1 MTIVFDSSALLALL
15 FDEAGGDVALPFVRG
30 ALLSA
35 VNLDEVLHK
44 CVRRGIDAGAVLD
57 SLRRLE
63 VAIGSFDSEQARVS
77 AALHPRAQALRL
89 SFADRACLALGI
101 VRRATVVTADR
112 VWQAFDG
119 DVDIRLIR

>member
-15 FDEAGGDVALPFVRG
+15 FDEAGSDVALPFVRG

-63 VAIGSFDSEQARVS
+63 VVIASFDSEQARVS
-77 AALHPRAQALRL
+77 AALHPRAQALCL

-101 VRRATVVTADR
+101 VHRATVVTADR

-119 DVDIRLIR
+119 DVDVRLIR

>member
-15 FDEAGGDVALPFVRG
+15 FDEAGGDVALPFVRA

-35 VNLDEVLHK
+35 VNFDEVLHK
-44 CVRRGIDAGAVLD
+44 CVRRGIEAEVVLD

-63 VAIGSFDSEQARVS
+63 VVIASFDSEQARVS
-77 AALHPRAQALRL
+77 AALHPRAQTLRL

-101 VRRATVVTADR
+101 VHRATVVTADR

-119 DVDIRLIR
+119 DVDIHLIR